1 MVLKLYENKI
11 LLEYEPAQ
19 FEKHSPDH
27 EPKPNIFLKL
37 ALMEKFIH
45 TWWSTFIKC
54 MIIIVFEWLIT
65 ENRVDFQFTLL
76 IRDTRWL
83 HARVEQINRL
93 VFVW

>member
-45 TWWSTFIKC
+45 TW
-54 MIIIVFEWLIT
+54 
-65 ENRVDFQFTLL
+65 
-76 IRDTRWL
+76 
-83 HARVEQINRL
+83 
-93 VFVW
+93 

>member
-19 FEKHSPDH
+19 LEKHSPDH

-45 TWWSTFIKC
+45 TW
-54 MIIIVFEWLIT
+54 
-65 ENRVDFQFTLL
+65 
-76 IRDTRWL
+76 
-83 HARVEQINRL
+83 
-93 VFVW
+93 